1 MASRPRHFRKKM
13 VVNSSFQWGLAL
25 RFFIC
30 MIFVAFLSGWAVYYA
45 VWKLV
50 LVELKGVYL
59 SNLYHAIGARL
70 ILYCILVAGA
80 LALLSIFFSHKI
92 VGPIYRIKKV
102 LNEMADSEEAA
113 INQVPIRLR
122 KHDYFQDLAETINRF
137 IEKRCIGE
145 KN

>member
-59 SNLYHAIGARL
+59 ANLYHAIGKRL
-70 ILYCILVAGA
+70 VVYCILVSGA

-92 VGPIYRIKKV
+92 AGPIYRIKRDLDQMTENK
-102 LNEMADSEEAA
+102 EAQA
-113 INQVPIRLR
+113 KLVPIRLR
-122 KHDYFQDLAETINRF
+122 KHDYFKDLAESINRF
-137 IEKRCIGE
+137 IEKRCIG
-145 KN
+145 